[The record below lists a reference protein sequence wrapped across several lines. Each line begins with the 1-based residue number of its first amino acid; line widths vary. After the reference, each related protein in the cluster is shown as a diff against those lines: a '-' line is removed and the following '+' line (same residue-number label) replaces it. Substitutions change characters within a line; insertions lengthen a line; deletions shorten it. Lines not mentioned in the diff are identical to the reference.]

1 MQKIFDFNKKIA
13 ESNWFQS
20 FIIFVILV
28 AGVIVGIQTYEI
40 SGQLKESWKPTL
52 DALDLIILAI
62 FTIEV
67 IVKVLAE
74 GKKPW
79 NYFKDGW
86 NIFDFSIVAVAL
98 FALMPG
104 VEINASF
111 IAVLRLARIFRVFK
125 LVTAIPQL
133 QLLVGALIKSIP
145 SMGYVGILLSI
156 LFYIYAT
163 MSVFFFGEND
173 PLHFGT
179 LEKAML
185 SLFRI
190 VTLEDWT
197 DIMYIQMW
205 GCNHE
210 IWGYSGIYDC
220 PGDAKGFG
228 WPAALFFVSFVMVGT
243 MIVLNLFIGVIM
255 NSMDEA
261 KAEAEIEEN
270 INKKAE
276 DKISTGDDIQAV
288 IKKLDELKKEMDF
301 VYNRVKK
308 DGM

>member
-1 MQKIFDFNKKIA
+1 MQKFFDFNKKIA
-13 ESNWFQS
+13 EANWFQA
-20 FIIFVILV
+20 FIIFIILL
-28 AGVIVGIQTYEI
+28 AGVVVGIQTYDI
-40 SGQLKESWKPTL
+40 SGYLKESWKPTL
-52 DALDLIILAI
+52 DALDLIILFI

-67 IVKVLAE
+67 VVKMFAE
-74 GKKPW
+74 GTKPW
-79 NYFKDGW
+79 KYFNDGW
-86 NIFDFSIVAVAL
+86 NIFDFTIVVVAL
-98 FALMPG
+98 YAIMPG

-125 LVTAIPQL
+125 LVTAIPKL

-163 MSVFFFGEND
+163 MSVFFFGLND

-179 LEKAML
+179 LGRAML

-197 DIMYIQMW
+197 DIMYNNMF
-205 GCNHE
+205 GCAQYAN
-210 IWGYSGIYDC
+210 IDSCSGAVYD
-220 PGDAKGFG
+220 DVN
-228 WPAALFFVSFVMVGT
+228 WMAAFFFVSFVLIGT

-261 KAEAEIEEN
+261 KSEAALEDN
-270 INKKAE
+270 IQKKAE
-276 DKISTGDDIQAV
+276 GKITMEDDLQA
-288 IKKLDELKKEMDF
+288 IMGKLDELKSEMDF
-301 VYNRVKK
+301 VYTRMKK
-308 DGM
+308 DKE

>member
-1 MQKIFDFNKKIA
+1 MQKIFDFSKKTA
-13 ESNWFQS
+13 EASWFQG
-20 FIIFVILV
+20 FIIFIILL
-28 AGVIVGIQTYEI
+28 AGVVVGIQTYEV
-40 SGQLKESWKPTL
+40 SGSLKESWKPTL
-52 DALDLIILAI
+52 HLLDTIILII
-62 FTIEV
+62 FTVEV
-67 IVKVLAE
+67 VVKMLAE
-74 GKKPW
+74 GTKPW

-86 NIFDFSIVAVAL
+86 NIFDFAIVAVAL
-98 FALMPG
+98 YAVLPG

-125 LVTAIPQL
+125 LVTAIPKL
-133 QLLVGALIKSIP
+133 QVLVGALIKSIP

-179 LEKAML
+179 LERAML

-210 IWGYSGIYDC
+210 IWGYAGKLNC
-220 PGDAKGFG
+220 PPDAKGFG
-228 WPAALFFVSFVMVGT
+228 WPAALYFVSFVLIGT

-261 KAEAEIEEN
+261 NAEADLEAN
-270 INKKAE
+270 
-276 DKISTGDDIQAV
+276 
-288 IKKLDELKKEMDF
+288 IKKKEDGKITTSDEMHDILTKLDAIKKEMDF
-301 VYNRVKK
+301 VYNRMKREK
-308 DGM
+308 